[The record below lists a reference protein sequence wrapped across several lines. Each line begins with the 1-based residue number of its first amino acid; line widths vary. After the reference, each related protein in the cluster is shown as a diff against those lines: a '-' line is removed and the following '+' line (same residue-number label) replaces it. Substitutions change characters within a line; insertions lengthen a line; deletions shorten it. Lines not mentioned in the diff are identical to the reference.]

1 MTPEHMP
8 EEIIIEQVVRF
19 TREDATH
26 LSDAFDSIANIGG
39 EEGTRMVDM
48 VYDTARTFVACVEEA
63 TTLSFEETAPDS
75 PWHKKETK
83 AHDAFETSLHTLV
96 EAGYTLPFDIA
107 TLNHKN
113 SGTLAMLLLR
123 EHTSHKKE
131 AA

>member
-1 MTPEHMP
+1 MTPEHTS
-8 EEIIIEQVVRF
+8 EEIVMEQVVHF
-19 TREDATH
+19 TQEDATR
-26 LSDAFDSIANIGG
+26 LSDALDSIATIGG
-39 EEGTRMVDM
+39 EEEARMVET
-48 VYDTARTFVACVEEA
+48 VYSTAHAFVACVEEA

-83 AHDAFETSLHTLV
+83 AHDAFETSLHTLI

-123 EHTSHKKE
+123 EYTSHKKE